1 MAENVK
7 WRRQN
12 KSETNRTVWQYCFSK
27 MNGIRRLVSSQLLR
41 NINKTQTLSWRT
53 RKEPVT
59 RWISAN
65 NHVKWFSSQT
75 TPLPETPKTTD
86 PQPLA
91 QLDTSK
97 LNLQYTCKVCNTRNS
112 KQISKVA
119 YHKGVVIVKCDG
131 CSNNHLIADNLK
143 WFTDLDGKRNIE
155 DILAER
161 GEKVIKIS
169 MGDQTEL
176 VNKQDS

>member
-1 MAENVK
+1 MNV
-7 WRRQN
+7 
-12 KSETNRTVWQYCFSK
+12 
-27 MNGIRRLVSSQLLR
+27 IRRVMSTQLLR
-41 NINKTQTLSWRT
+41 NISKTHAPSSRT
-53 RKEPVT
+53 RAEPVT
-59 RWISAN
+59 KRISVN
-65 NHVKWFSSQT
+65 NHVKSFCSQ
-75 TPLPETPKTTD
+75 PPSLPEAQKSSD
-86 PQPLA
+86 PQPLG

-169 MGDQTEL
+169 MVDGQTEL
-176 VNKQDS
+176 VNK